1 MDRVAVWDDEK
12 VLEMG
17 SGGGYTT
24 VQMYEVPLNLPYESY
39 SQVFDIM
46 CVWP

>member
-12 VLEMG
+12 VLELG

-24 VQMYEVPLNLPYESY
+24 MRMHTVPLNL
-39 SQVFDIM
+39 
-46 CVWP
+46 

>member
-12 VLEMG
+12 VLELG

-24 VQMYEVPLNLPYESY
+24 MRMHTVPLNLSYEPH
-39 SQVFDIM
+39 SQLFDIL
-46 CVWP
+46 CIRP